1 MNMICQIVPHLLPG
15 GHHLFESLLRIS
27 DLASTL
33 SRCTGEK
40 GGALEPR
47 LPDQLGQQT
56 DTDLE
61 NEEEEEEEDKR
72 WGGGSS

>member
-1 MNMICQIVPHLLPG
+1 MNMICQIVPHLLPA
-15 GHHLFESLLRIS
+15 GHHLFESLLRIP

-40 GGALEPR
+40 RGTLKPR

-61 NEEEEEEEDKR
+61 KEEEEEEDER